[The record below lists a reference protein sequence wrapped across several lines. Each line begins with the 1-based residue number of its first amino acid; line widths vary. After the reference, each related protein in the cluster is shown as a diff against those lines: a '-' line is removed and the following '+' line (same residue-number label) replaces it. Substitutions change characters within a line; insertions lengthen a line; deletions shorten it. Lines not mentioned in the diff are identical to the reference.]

1 LKQCFS
7 CQSAAR
13 ALDAEFARLR
23 ARGVATSPTV
33 LLLKLRERIG
43 ELAHFGDAD
52 GTLSDSELALDTQ
65 SFEI

>member
-1 LKQCFS
+1 
-7 CQSAAR
+7 
-13 ALDAEFARLR
+13 
-23 ARGVATSPTV
+23 V

-52 GTLSDSELALDTQ
+52 GTLSDSDADGTLSDSELALDTQ